1 MPIVTRTLDSVQPS
15 TAGTILAGFLAI
27 DTQDR
32 PFRRS
37 SARFVDEV
45 AAVVASDG
53 FDWMDQLKDLD
64 FDDLLVW
71 TQAPAKND
79 PSAFDFG
86 PTRDL
91 TLLEGEDRLFTHFA
105 ESVGE
110 IAILLA
116 WWIKGLNP
124 PTFNTIRDRLG
135 LNITDGDRVKDRAVA
150 LDDGE
155 ATFNDIVEI
164 G

>member
-1 MPIVTRTLDSVQPS
+1 MPIVTRTIDAQPS
-15 TAGTILAGFLAI
+15 AAGTVLASFLAI
-27 DTQDR
+27 DARDR
-32 PFRRS
+32 PLRRS
-37 SARFVDEV
+37 RSRFADED
-45 AAVVASDG
+45 AAVIASGG
-53 FDWMDQLKDLD
+53 FDWTDQLKDMD
-64 FDDLLVW
+64 FQDLLIW

-91 TLLEGEDRLFTHFA
+91 TLLEGEDRLFKHFA
-105 ESVGE
+105 ESAGE
-110 IAILLA
+110 VAILLA
-116 WWIKGLNP
+116 WWIKGMNP

-135 LNITDGDRVKDRAVA
+135 LNVTDGDRVKDRAVA

-155 ATFNDIVEI
+155 ATFNDLVEI